1 MLLALHQLNSC
12 LNIRGLLPANRNNK
26 TAFVAW
32 FINSDRKLV
41 VEELLGIIVTNFSQN
56 GINKFEKEVDIYR
69 YFTEILEH

>member
-12 LNIRGLLPANRNNK
+12 VNIRGLLPANRNNK

-41 VEELLGIIVTNFSQN
+41 VEELLGI
-56 GINKFEKEVDIYR
+56 NKFEKEVDIYR